1 VPDAI
6 ARISIA
12 SWNATICRSTASVKP
27 FGLSFAGDPAR
38 DSNPV
43 RVGLYRDPYP
53 GVGDFRQAL
62 FVRDSIGFQ
71 PKVDAP
77 VKPNPIQG
85 KLAGLSIMV
94 VEDGADNQ
102 RIFRHFLKMAGADFV
117 IIPDGPSA
125 LERALHDEGIDLVL
139 MDIQLPEMDGYEV
152 TERLRE
158 SGFTR
163 PIIAVTAH
171 TLSMER
177 PRGATAGIT
186 DYIAKPIQIET
197 LIQTI
202 LHHTRPDG
210 KSAPENPPV
219 VPDEASVQDAQDS
232 LPYLQSK
239 YHHKPMYRPI
249 IIDFVNAF
257 QQRIETMQNL
267 INAMDWDQ
275 LSVAM
280 HQIKGAAATYG
291 YPQVSEV
298 AAQMEHTAKEARR
311 DAYAVQTLR
320 LLAERMRG
328 MGDKMKVGL
337 EEVENRSV

>member
-1 VPDAI
+1 M
-6 ARISIA
+6 
-12 SWNATICRSTASVKP
+12 
-27 FGLSFAGDPAR
+27 
-38 DSNPV
+38 
-43 RVGLYRDPYP
+43 
-53 GVGDFRQAL
+53 
-62 FVRDSIGFQ
+62 
-71 PKVDAP
+71 
-77 VKPNPIQG
+77 KPNSIQG

-117 IIPDGPSA
+117 IIADGPSA

-139 MDIQLPEMDGYEV
+139 MDIQIPEMDGYEV
-152 TERLRE
+152 TERLRQR
-158 SGFTR
+158 GFTR

-177 PRGATAGIT
+177 PKGAKAGIT

-202 LHHTRPDG
+202 LHHTRADG
-210 KSAPENPPV
+210 KSSAPAEPSPA
-219 VPDEASVQDAQDS
+219 PSSREEVQDS
-232 LPYLQSK
+232 SPYLQSK
-239 YHHKPMYRPI
+239 YHDKPMYRPI
-249 IIDFVNAF
+249 IIEFVNSF

-267 INAMDWDQ
+267 INAMDWEQ

-311 DAYAVQTLR
+311 DAHAVHAIRQQ
-320 LLAERMRG
+320 AERMRG
-328 MGDKMKVGL
+328 MGLRMKVGL